1 MRGLG
6 DVSEARM
13 GLLHR
18 AWCRMDPQRLGHV
31 TYTTVR
37 QFYNPLIPLDRDA
50 DEIKRMSKA
59 DLMDEFLHCFN
70 NGPLDKRITYSEFI
84 DYYTALSISEPDDST
99 FTHFIKCC
107 WNV

>member
-1 MRGLG
+1 MCNVQCLTSVYLQDFVAMWRFLDQDESGFIDVGEFMRGLLG
-6 DVSEARM
+6 EVSEARM

-50 DEIKRMSKA
+50 GNK
-59 DLMDEFLHCFN
+59 
-70 NGPLDKRITYSEFI
+70 PL
-84 DYYTALSISEPDDST
+84 
-99 FTHFIKCC
+99 
-107 WNV
+107 